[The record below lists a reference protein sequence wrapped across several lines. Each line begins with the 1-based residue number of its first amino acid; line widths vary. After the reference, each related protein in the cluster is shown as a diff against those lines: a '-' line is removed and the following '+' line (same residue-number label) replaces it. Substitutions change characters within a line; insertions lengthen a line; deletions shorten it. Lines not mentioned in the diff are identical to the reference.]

1 MVKSIASDI
10 DEANKKAV
18 ERILAAEAELVDIKP
33 AIKAIPGYKDNLIT
47 YAGPPIEWKRM
58 CFTQKFAIKNVA
70 VYEGLAESPEKAE
83 RLIER
88 GEILVE
94 PNHKYG
100 NVSGMCGVTAASF
113 PVFVIENKVHGNR
126 AFDWQQTDMTAF
138 GDLYERASE
147 IDFVKKILAPVMKAA
162 IKEAK
167 GINVKQLLVM
177 GLQMG
182 DELHGTFDAS
192 RGILVN
198 WIFPH
203 VLRTDFAKDILAQ
216 VGDYFMSR
224 EGRWYCGN
232 LMMGACKV
240 MMDTARGIKYSSVV
254 TAMARNGVEFG
265 IQVSG
270 LDDQWFTGPAGEIKG
285 FSFPGFKEED
295 STLDIGDSA
304 ISESRGLGGTAMP
317 ASPSHARLMG
327 KSLQDAVNH
336 TNDMR
341 EVSLAEDPVFRI
353 PYMDFA
359 GVPVGIDIRKVVA
372 KGIVPKIDT
381 GMAHK
386 RASHPIIGTGIA
398 SAPMEAFKAAL
409 KSFGEKYA

>member
-1 MVKSIASDI
+1 MPKSIASDI

-18 ERILAAEAELVDIKP
+18 ERILAAEAELIDMKP
-33 AIKAIPGYKDNLIT
+33 AIEAIPGYKENLIT

-58 CFTQKFAIKNVA
+58 CFTQKFAIKNVT

-83 RLIER
+83 QLIER

-113 PVFVIENKVHGNR
+113 PVFVIENKVHGNT

-138 GDLYERASE
+138 GDVYERASE
-147 IDFVKKILAPVMKAA
+147 IDFVKKILAPVMKVA

-203 VLRTDFAKDILAQ
+203 ILRTDFAKDILAQ

-254 TAMARNGVEFG
+254 TAMSRNGVEFG

-285 FSFPGFKEED
+285 FTFPGFKEED

-304 ISESRGLGGTAMP
+304 ISESRVWEEQRCLP
-317 ASPSHARLMG
+317 R
-327 KSLQDAVNH
+327 
-336 TNDMR
+336 R
-341 EVSLAEDPVFRI
+341 
-353 PYMDFA
+353 
-359 GVPVGIDIRKVVA
+359 
-372 KGIVPKIDT
+372 PKP
-381 GMAHK
+381 G
-386 RASHPIIGTGIA
+386 
-398 SAPMEAFKAAL
+398 
-409 KSFGEKYA
+409 